1 MIFTLDR
8 YDNQRH
14 LTCQASNTVTEDR
27 AEEPVKTSHLLQVQC
42 AVPLFTCFGSFSFY
56 FCSEPHPLN
65 ECCVLFFFSS
75 ADAPSVFVSP
85 DNITV
90 NESMDVL
97 IFCTYDANPVTLT
110 SVRW

>member
-1 MIFTLDR
+1 MCGAALHLFRVFFFLFLFRAAPT
-8 YDNQRH
+8 QRVSC
-14 LTCQASNTVTEDR
+14 LV
-27 AEEPVKTSHLLQVQC
+27 
-42 AVPLFTCFGSFSFY
+42 
-56 FCSEPHPLN
+56 
-65 ECCVLFFFSS
+65 FFSS